1 MIGGRRVSGSL
12 EQFLFRVV
20 WEAPVTSFASPAR
33 RFKVAN
39 DENRTAKAS
48 AASSSIHVVAQS
60 VKASIV
66 TSSTGAVR
74 SALGELSNNV
84 RRGVDG
90 RLGKGKATGEAIE
103 KPAAVVHRRTASAVA
118 VGTQRTSIASS
129 LSTITSRPSIRP
141 APARSASVGIVSSAT
156 KNASGAPVRPLPSRV
171 RTLNTSNLVAAPKP
185 ADDVMEIEEVN
196 DNGGDT
202 ELDEPKEAG
211 MEVLEE
217 ANEDEID
224 EQEVHARVTRVES
237 VQIVEQIAE
246 PDEDDWTFASPATNA
261 RYQSAVED
269 IRATFKDEI
278 DEFDMTMVSEYSQ
291 EIFEYMAKL
300 EVESMANPTYMDGQ
314 TEIAW
319 DMRKTLVDWLLQVH
333 LRYHMLPETLWI
345 AINIVDR
352 FLSRRVVSLVKLQLV
367 GVTAMFVASKYEEI
381 LAPSVEEFSFMTEN
395 TYSREEI
402 LKGEKIIL
410 QTLEHNVSSYCS
422 PYTWV
427 RRISKADDYDI
438 QTRTLCKF
446 LMEVTLLDYRFLCA
460 KPSLIAAVGMYTS
473 KRMLSGTWDEAF
485 IFYSNFTEE
494 QLVPGFH
501 LLLENLAETD
511 FDKGFVCKKYANKKF
526 LKASLYARDWAH
538 STMRDRMQVHL
549 HLATPL
555 KPSSS
560 EKTQNGKDFRP
571 RTILE
576 QRIHSAQGDRYDGVC
591 LAITND
597 EWRKRWAR
605 LCLSL
610 SGEKLDTAAS
620 TPEEVKQQQTAAE
633 LWRAGDSGFRRDEV
647 NLTKLEE
654 AESVIGL
661 ASEWLELDSPDE
673 WVRLDSE
680 LALRQELAYASYLNL
695 GTVILPA
702 PRNREH
708 IADYAR
714 AVSGCFNNTPPA
726 VSAYLHLSVRIPVD
740 GTSVCGPPS
749 SSKTAGPSSSTGTEA
764 ATPEQGTTALDS
776 SDMWEMWDVIRTHR
790 PGIILS
796 ETDQSIHR
804 TGGELAYQQYVRYL
818 EKTSPIV
825 TAQTTAGSVEAFAEG
840 YWDYLQA
847 PLQPLMDNLQ
857 STTYEVFERDP
868 VKYAKYE
875 QAVYLALSAKP
886 MESTIVICVAGAG
899 RGPLVSGC
907 LRAVTR
913 SGRKAA
919 IYAVEK
925 NASAFVTLQERRDSE
940 WGPLVQ
946 LVYGDMRTIAVPEK
960 ADILVSEL
968 LGSFGDNELSPECLD
983 GAGRFLKDDGISIPS
998 SYTAYMSPLSSSK
1011 LFNEARGMT
1020 SDTKSMETPYVVI
1033 FQAVNELAI
1042 DPQECWEFEHP
1053 RRGVVVD
1060 SNGLPY
1066 TNSHNTRSAR
1076 RIFRI
1081 PHAGILHGLAGY
1093 FEARLYGDVGLSIHP
1108 RRKEDVSPNMLSWFP
1123 IFFPF
1128 KEPLYLPA
1136 NSEVD
1141 ISIWRV
1147 TDRRKVWYE
1156 WFAESFFR
1164 VPGFP
1169 QSSTSL
1175 VPPKAQPQ
1183 MVPSIIEESNV
1194 LPPSPMVDAPPAI
1207 GDSRLSTKT
1216 QTVPTSQ
1223 MQDTRVKIGQTGLQ
1237 NPGGRSS
1244 WIGL

>member
-1 MIGGRRVSGSL
+1 
-12 EQFLFRVV
+12 
-20 WEAPVTSFASPAR
+20 
-33 RFKVAN
+33 
-39 DENRTAKAS
+39 
-48 AASSSIHVVAQS
+48 
-60 VKASIV
+60 
-66 TSSTGAVR
+66 
-74 SALGELSNNV
+74 
-84 RRGVDG
+84 
-90 RLGKGKATGEAIE
+90 
-103 KPAAVVHRRTASAVA
+103 
-118 VGTQRTSIASS
+118 
-129 LSTITSRPSIRP
+129 
-141 APARSASVGIVSSAT
+141 
-156 KNASGAPVRPLPSRV
+156 
-171 RTLNTSNLVAAPKP
+171 
-185 ADDVMEIEEVN
+185 
-196 DNGGDT
+196 
-202 ELDEPKEAG
+202 
-211 MEVLEE
+211 
-217 ANEDEID
+217 
-224 EQEVHARVTRVES
+224 
-237 VQIVEQIAE
+237 
-246 PDEDDWTFASPATNA
+246 
-261 RYQSAVED
+261 
-269 IRATFKDEI
+269 
-278 DEFDMTMVSEYSQ
+278 
-291 EIFEYMAKL
+291 
-300 EVESMANPTYMDGQ
+300 
-314 TEIAW
+314 
-319 DMRKTLVDWLLQVH
+319 
-333 LRYHMLPETLWI
+333 
-345 AINIVDR
+345 
-352 FLSRRVVSLVKLQLV
+352 
-367 GVTAMFVASKYEEI
+367 
-381 LAPSVEEFSFMTEN
+381 
-395 TYSREEI
+395 
-402 LKGEKIIL
+402 
-410 QTLEHNVSSYCS
+410 
-422 PYTWV
+422 
-427 RRISKADDYDI
+427 
-438 QTRTLCKF
+438 
-446 LMEVTLLDYRFLCA
+446 
-460 KPSLIAAVGMYTS
+460 
-473 KRMLSGTWDEAF
+473 
-485 IFYSNFTEE
+485 
-494 QLVPGFH
+494 
-501 LLLENLAETD
+501 
-511 FDKGFVCKKYANKKF
+511 
-526 LKASLYARDWAH
+526 
-538 STMRDRMQVHL
+538 MRDRMQVHL